1 MLYISAADHTHIQ
14 QIGYGLLSVL
24 TEISFS
30 VRAMRTQLLS
40 VNADQDGYNIVHFAT
55 SSQRNILFEF
65 ESVVSYEMSN
75 NRQLTSAGSHPQVA
89 FEEIEH
95 TADRV
100 LRIYGSNLEE
110 LLLNAA
116 RGMNSLMVTKHVPCS
131 EHQEKFVEL
140 DAMDTES
147 LLVDWLSELAYWAE
161 IEMLVFHEF
170 KIESVSPTHLGARIY
185 GTRVTQLENHIKAV
199 TYHNLDIVQTE
210 KGLTATVVFD
220 V

>member
-1 MLYISAADHTHIQ
+1 M
-14 QIGYGLLSVL
+14 
-24 TEISFS
+24 
-30 VRAMRTQLLS
+30 
-40 VNADQDGYNIVHFAT
+40 NAYK
-55 SSQRNILFEF
+55 
-65 ESVVSYEMSN
+65 MSN
-75 NRQLTSAGSHPQVA
+75 NRLPNSAGSHPQVA

-95 TADRV
+95 TADRA

-116 RGMNSLMVTKHVPCS
+116 QGMNSLMAAKHIPCS

-140 DAMDTES
+140 EAMDTES

-161 IEMLVFHEF
+161 IEMFVFYEF
-170 KIESVSPTHLGARIY
+170 KIESVSPTHLRAKIY
-185 GTRVTQLENHIKAV
+185 GTRVTQLEKHIKAV
-199 TYHNLDIVQTE
+199 TYHNLEIVQTE